1 MVEVLIVAIIIVFYM
16 IYTNKIDR
24 KKFVEDKYIIAKT
37 KSGFTID
44 LYNSTFYTTESFLK
58 HKAFFKEKG
67 IEIKTFKTIEE
78 YEKASISD

>member
-1 MVEVLIVAIIIVFYM
+1 MNGKNLI
-16 IYTNKIDR
+16 
-24 KKFVEDKYIIAKT
+24 EEKYIIPKT

-78 YEKASISD
+78 YEKTAISN